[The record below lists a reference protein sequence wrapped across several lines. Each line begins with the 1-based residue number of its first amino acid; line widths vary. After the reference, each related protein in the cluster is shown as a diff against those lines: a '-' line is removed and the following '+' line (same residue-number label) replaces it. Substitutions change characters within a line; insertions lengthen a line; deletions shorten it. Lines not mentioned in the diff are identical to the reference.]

1 MFEVEGHLLHV
12 RDGLALWNTE
22 QVGMK
27 ALSND
32 AILLVIETENVH
44 QEKCR
49 MLDSGG
55 STK

>member
-1 MFEVEGHLLHV
+1 MLEVVFEVEGHLLHV

-22 QVGMK
+22 QVGME

-44 QEKCR
+44 QEKI
-49 MLDSGG
+49 
-55 STK
+55 